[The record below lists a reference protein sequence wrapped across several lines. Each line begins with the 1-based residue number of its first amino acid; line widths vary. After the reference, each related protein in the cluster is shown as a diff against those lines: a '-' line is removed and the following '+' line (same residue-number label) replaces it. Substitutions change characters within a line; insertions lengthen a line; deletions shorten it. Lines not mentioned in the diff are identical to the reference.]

1 MHQLLYKDIV
11 TAALKEDLGFGDLT
25 TETIFADQEGK
36 AEIMARERGIAAG
49 LAVAA
54 EAFAQVDPRIV
65 FTPSLNDGDNFAPG
79 DVLAVLHGP
88 LAGILT
94 AERVALNFLQRLSG
108 IATATGNAVNAVRG
122 TGVKILDTRKTT
134 PGLRVLEKYAVRTG
148 GGENHRYNLSDLV
161 LIKDNHIHGA
171 GSISEAVARVRKRRG
186 FAAKIEVEAATLKDV
201 KEALEC
207 GVEIIM
213 LDNMD
218 TSQMAEAVKIIAGR
232 ALIEASGAIR
242 QEQLQ
247 KVAATGVDYISLGSL
262 THSCRALDLSLNLL

>member
-1 MHQLLYKDIV
+1 LHQLLYKDIV